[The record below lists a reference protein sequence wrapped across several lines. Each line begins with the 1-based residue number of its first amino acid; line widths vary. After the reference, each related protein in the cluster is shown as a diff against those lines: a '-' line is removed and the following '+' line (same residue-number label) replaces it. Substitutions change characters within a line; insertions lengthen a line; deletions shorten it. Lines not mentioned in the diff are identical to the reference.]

1 MSWWIR
7 CILAC
12 FHSAV
17 FSLYTLSFLS
27 FCSDLFQDLSQLQET
42 WLTEG
47 EMCLQAAFPLSL
59 YFSLIISS
67 LMTVMRLDD
76 VSVWKDWRTQKLKK
90 KYSKKNILFLFYS
103 ALKETCCFPSST
115 KASECFLLPGFLP
128 VNKVLLMHFY
138 FNDFCDFGEKDDLFG
153 SAESHWRAQTF

>member
-76 VSVWKDWRTQKLKK
+76 VSVWKDWRTQKP
-90 KYSKKNILFLFYS
+90 KKNTAKKTFCS
-103 ALKETCCFPSST
+103 CFIRLLRKHAAFHHPQKRLNAFCFQVFCQPT
-115 KASECFLLPGFLP
+115 KS
-128 VNKVLLMHFY
+128 Y
-138 FNDFCDFGEKDDLFG
+138 
-153 SAESHWRAQTF
+153 